1 MNHEVFVQECEKY
14 KELLGNYCTLAAKC
28 ALTEAEADSMNLILL
43 QAETDTF
50 LSFLIDEADHFLAHE
65 LGLIDKTFIH
75 QQQQKFAEHL
85 KTKQDA
91 LIAIATQDT
100 TLNSCSEVLSAG
112 SGQGMHRRSHRS
124 LNHTD
129 LSETIDNFEQ
139 PIKSLLKTDC
149 CISPSIPGSITGQ
162 SSSLMN

>member
-14 KELLGNYCTLAAKC
+14 KELLGDYCTLAAKC
-28 ALTEAEADSMNLILL
+28 ALTDAEADSMNLILL
-43 QAETDTF
+43 QAETDAF

-91 LIAIATQDT
+91 LTAIATQDAT
-100 TLNSCSEVLSAG
+100 VNSCSDFLST
-112 SGQGMHRRSHRS
+112 SNGQGMHRRSHRS
-124 LNHTD
+124 LNSID
-129 LSETIDNFEQ
+129 LSETTNRFEQ
-139 PIKSLLKTDC
+139 PIQSFLKTDC
-149 CISPSIPGSITGQ
+149 FTSQSITGQ
-162 SSSLMN
+162 SSSLLN